1 MLFQKYRQNR
11 LLISPILCNFAR
23 QIQIQKMKQ
32 TILVT
37 GGTGFIGSHT
47 TVELQQAGYQVVI
60 VDNLSN
66 SKGEVVD
73 VIEKITGVRPA
84 FEQVDCCD
92 QEALEQVFI
101 KYPDIQG
108 IIHFAAS
115 KAVGES
121 VEKPLLYYRNNITSL
136 INLLEL
142 MPKYDVKGIIF
153 SSSCTVY
160 GQPTK
165 ENLPVT
171 EEAPIQKALS
181 PYGNTKQINEE
192 IIQDYIHSGAPI
204 KAVILRYFN
213 PIGAHPSALIGE
225 LPNGVP
231 MNLIPFVTQTAIG
244 IRQELKIFGN
254 DYQTEDGTC
263 IRDYIYVVDLAKA
276 HVKAMERVLDVD
288 GTDAVEIFN
297 IGTGRGLSTLE
308 VVEGFERATGVKL
321 NWRYAPRREGDI
333 EKVWGNV
340 DKANKVLGWKAEAD
354 INDVLRS
361 AWKWQLKLRDDGVQ

>member
-1 MLFQKYRQNR
+1 
-11 LLISPILCNFAR
+11 
-23 QIQIQKMKQ
+23 MKE

-47 TVELQQAGYQVVI
+47 TVELQQAGYDVVI
-60 VDNLSN
+60 IDNLSN
-66 SKGEVVD
+66 SNASVIDG
-73 VIEKITGVRPA
+73 IEKITGIRPA
-84 FEQVDCCD
+84 FEKIDLND
-92 QEALEQVFI
+92 FAATEAVFKKYSI
-101 KYPDIQG
+101 KG
-108 IIHFAAS
+108 CIHFAAS

-121 VEKPLLYYRNNITSL
+121 VEKPLLYYRNNLNSL
-136 INLLEL
+136 MNVLEL
-142 MPKYDVKGIIF
+142 MTKYGSKGIIF

-171 EEAPIQKALS
+171 EQAPIQKALS

-204 KAVILRYFN
+204 KSVILRYFN

-244 IRQELKIFGN
+244 IRKQLKVFGN
-254 DYQTEDGTC
+254 DYDTPDHTC

-276 HVKAMERVLDVD
+276 HVKAMQRVLEQD
-288 GTDAVEIFN
+288 TDPIEVFN
-297 IGTGRGLSTLE
+297 IGTGHGYSTLE
-308 VVEGFERATGVKL
+308 IVEGFERATGVKL
-321 NWRYAPRREGDI
+321 PWEYAPRREGDI
-333 EKVWGNV
+333 EAIWGNV
-340 DKANKVLGWKAEAD
+340 DKANKVLGWSAD
-354 INDVLRS
+354 TPLEDILRS
-361 AWKWQLKLRDDGVQ
+361 AWKWQEKLRAEGVQ

>member
-1 MLFQKYRQNR
+1 MR
-11 LLISPILCNFAR
+11 
-23 QIQIQKMKQ
+23 Q

-47 TVELQQAGYQVVI
+47 TVELQQAGYKVVI

-66 SKGEVVD
+66 SKADVVD
-73 VIEKITGVRPA
+73 GIEKITGIRPA

-92 QEALEQVFI
+92 LEAMDKVFA
-101 KYPDIQG
+101 KYGDIRG

-121 VEKPLLYYRNNITSL
+121 VQKPLLYYRNNITSL
-136 INLLEL
+136 LNLLEL
-142 MPKYDVKGIIF
+142 MPKYGVEGIIF

-160 GQPTK
+160 GQPSP

-171 EEAPIQKALS
+171 EQAPIQKALS

-192 IIQDYIHSGAPI
+192 IIQDFIHSGAPI
-204 KAVILRYFN
+204 KSIILRYFN
-213 PIGAHPSALIGE
+213 PIGAHPTALIGE

-244 IRQELKIFGN
+244 IRQQLKIFGN
-254 DYQTEDGTC
+254 DYNTPDGTC

-276 HVKAMERVLDVD
+276 HVKAMERILENAD
-288 GTDAVEIFN
+288 TDAVEVFN

-308 VVEGFERATGVKL
+308 VVEGFEKATGVKV
-321 NWRYAPRREGDI
+321 NWEYAPRREGDI

-340 DKANKVLGWKAEAD
+340 DKANSVLGWKAEAKLED
-354 INDVLRS
+354 ILRS
-361 AWKWQLKLRDDGVQ
+361 AWEWQLKLGK

>member
-1 MLFQKYRQNR
+1 
-11 LLISPILCNFAR
+11 
-23 QIQIQKMKQ
+23 MKQ

-47 TVELQQAGYQVVI
+47 TVELQQAGYKVVI

-66 SKGEVVD
+66 SKADVVD
-73 VIEKITGVRPA
+73 GIEKITGVRPA
-84 FEQVDCCD
+84 FEHVDCCD
-92 QEALEQVFI
+92 LEAMDRVFS
-101 KYPDIQG
+101 KYKDIRG

-121 VEKPLLYYRNNITSL
+121 VQKPLLYYRNNITSL
-136 INLLEL
+136 LNLLEL
-142 MPKYDVKGIIF
+142 MPKHGVEGIIF

-160 GQPTK
+160 GQPSP

-171 EEAPIQKALS
+171 ELAPIQKALS

-192 IIQDYIHSGAPI
+192 IIQDFIHSGAPI
-204 KAVILRYFN
+204 KSIILRYFN

-244 IRQELKIFGN
+244 QRGQLKIFGN
-254 DYQTEDGTC
+254 DYNTPDGTC

-276 HVKAMERVLDVD
+276 HVKAMERILENKDA
-288 GTDAVEIFN
+288 DAVEVFN

-308 VVEGFERATGVKL
+308 VVEGFEKATGVKV
-321 NWRYAPRREGDI
+321 NWEYAPRREGDI

-340 DKANKVLGWKAEAD
+340 DKANNVLGWKAEAKLED
-354 INDVLRS
+354 ILRS
-361 AWKWQLKLRDDGVQ
+361 AWEWQLRLGK

>member
-1 MLFQKYRQNR
+1 
-11 LLISPILCNFAR
+11 
-23 QIQIQKMKQ
+23 MKQ

-47 TVELQQAGYQVVI
+47 TVELQQAGYRVVI

-66 SKGEVVD
+66 SKAEVVD
-73 VIEKITGVRPA
+73 GIEKITGVRPA
-84 FEQVDCCD
+84 FEQADCCD
-92 QEALEQVFI
+92 LAAMDAVFA
-101 KYPDIQG
+101 KYPDIKG

-121 VEKPLLYYRNNITSL
+121 VQKPLLYYRNNLTSL

-142 MPKYDVKGIIF
+142 MPRHDVKGIIF

-160 GQPTK
+160 GQPTA

-171 EEAPIQKALS
+171 EAAPIQKALS
-181 PYGNTKQINEE
+181 PYGNTKQVNEE
-192 IIQDYIHSGAPI
+192 IIYDYIHSGAPI
-204 KAVILRYFN
+204 KSIVLRYFN

-244 IRQELKIFGN
+244 LRKELKIFGN
-254 DYQTEDGTC
+254 DYNTPDGTC

-276 HVKAMERVLDVD
+276 HVKAMERVLDTE
-288 GTDAVEIFN
+288 GTDAIEYFN
-297 IGTGRGLSTLE
+297 IGTGRGVSTLE
-308 VVEGFERATGVKL
+308 VVEGFEKATGVKL
-321 NWRYAPRREGDI
+321 PWSYAPRREGDI

-340 DKANKVLGWKAEAD
+340 DKANKILGWKAD
-354 INDVLRS
+354 TPLDDVLRS
-361 AWKWQLKLRDDGVQ
+361 AWRWQLKLREDGIQ

>member
-1 MLFQKYRQNR
+1 MHGVYYQQN
-11 LLISPILCNFAR
+11 N
-23 QIQIQKMKQ
+23 KMKQ

-47 TVELQQAGYQVVI
+47 TVELQQAGYRVVI

-66 SKGEVVD
+66 SKAEVID
-73 VIEKITGVRPA
+73 GIEKITGERPA

-92 QEALEQVFI
+92 LSALKNVFR
-101 KYPDIQG
+101 KYPDIKG

-136 INLLEL
+136 LNLLEL
-142 MPKYDVKGIIF
+142 MPEYGVKGIIF

-160 GQPTK
+160 GQPSK

-171 EEAPIQKALS
+171 EKAPIQQALS

-192 IIQDYIHSGAPI
+192 IIQDYIHSGADI

-244 IRQELKIFGN
+244 IREQLKVFGN
-254 DYQTEDGTC
+254 DYDTPDGTC

-276 HVKAMERVLDVD
+276 HVKAMERVLDN
-288 GTDAVEIFN
+288 TDTDPVEVFN
-297 IGTGRGLSTLE
+297 IGTGTGLSTLE
-308 VVEGFERATGVKL
+308 VVEGFEKATGVKL
-321 NWRYAPRREGDI
+321 NWTYAPRREGDI

-340 DKANKVLGWKAEAD
+340 EKANKVLGWKAEAN
-354 INDVLRS
+354 IEDVLRS
-361 AWKWQLKLRDDGVQ
+361 AWKWQLKLREDGIQ

>member
-1 MLFQKYRQNR
+1 MHGVYYQQN
-11 LLISPILCNFAR
+11 N
-23 QIQIQKMKQ
+23 KMKQ

-47 TVELQQAGYQVVI
+47 TVELQQAGYRVVI

-66 SKGEVVD
+66 SKAEVID
-73 VIEKITGVRPA
+73 GIEKITGERPA

-92 QEALEQVFI
+92 LSALKNVFR
-101 KYPDIQG
+101 KYPDIKG

-136 INLLEL
+136 LNLLEL
-142 MPKYDVKGIIF
+142 MPEYGVKGIIF

-160 GQPTK
+160 GQPSK

-171 EEAPIQKALS
+171 EKAPIQQALS

-192 IIQDYIHSGAPI
+192 IIQDYIHSGADI

-244 IRQELKIFGN
+244 IREQLKVFGN
-254 DYQTEDGTC
+254 DYDTPDGTC

-276 HVKAMERVLDVD
+276 HVKAMERVLDNAD
-288 GTDAVEIFN
+288 TDPVEVFN
-297 IGTGRGLSTLE
+297 IGTGTGLSTLE
-308 VVEGFERATGVKL
+308 VVEGFEKATGVKL
-321 NWRYAPRREGDI
+321 NWTYAPRREGDI

-340 DKANKVLGWKAEAD
+340 EKANKVLGWKAEAN
-354 INDVLRS
+354 IEDVLRS
-361 AWKWQLKLRDDGVQ
+361 AWKWQLKLREDGIQ